1 MRIRRVLG
9 RVKFLV
15 IGFLAVVT
23 GSFITIL
30 LSAHVIDQARRPRA
44 FTRQVDELTISHYRP
59 DNSEHHLPLS
69 HDASRIAVL
78 NYSEAGHQRKERALQ
93 WGNKNLLNKTRNP
106 RYRAFEPIIT
116 DAEFAQLME
125 LMGTFMRACEEHAL
139 FYILYGG
146 TMIGSFRHGGMIPWD
161 DDVDV
166 LMHAKDRARIADVLG
181 RMPGY
186 RLHAPKHMQ
195 WKFYSER
202 QSSEKPWPFIDI
214 FFYIQNSTHLWDMH
228 YQCVFEISDVFP
240 VSRQPYFTFKP
251 FGPGKTRA
259 FLNKMFTNVTS
270 RCETSYYSH
279 KRKSLT
285 NNTVTVP
292 CRQLVPFFPFV
303 INNTLHYPVV
313 TNSFEAEVD
322 ELS

>member
-44 FTRQVDELTISHYRP
+44 FTRQVDELTISYYRP

-69 HDASRIAVL
+69 PDASRMAVL
-78 NYSEAGHQRKERALQ
+78 NYSEAEHQRKERALQ

-116 DAEFAQLME
+116 DAEFSQLME
-125 LMGTFMRACEEHAL
+125 LMGTFVRACEEHSL
-139 FYILYGG
+139 FYILYSG
-146 TMIGSFRHGGMIPWD
+146 TLVGSFRHSGMIPWD

-166 LMHAKDRARIADVLG
+166 LMRAQDRARIADVLG

-186 RLHAPKHMQ
+186 RLHAPEHMQ

-202 QSSEKPWPFIDI
+202 HSNKNHWPYIDL
-214 FFYIQNSTHLWDMH
+214 FFYTHNSTHLWDMH
-228 YQCVFEISDVFP
+228 YSQYVFDKTDVFP
-240 VSRQPYFTFKP
+240 VSRQPFFTFKP
-251 FGPGKTRA
+251 VGPGNVRA
-259 FLNKMFTNVTS
+259 FLSKMYDIGLCVTS
-270 RCETSYYSH
+270 SFSH
-279 KRKSLT
+279 KHEKHVPT
-285 NNTVTVP
+285 NTLSVP
-292 CRQLVPFFPFV
+292 CGKLVPFFPFV
-303 INNTLHYPVV
+303 INNILHYP
-313 TNSFEAEVD
+313 EVFRD
-322 ELS
+322 F